1 MKANYLKKFTSL
13 FLTVV
18 LLLTSVFDGG
28 LLTAMS
34 LITGNDDLDIIVAY
48 ADSGSTKATAT
59 NQYWYNGHPNINPQP
74 DNTFTYE
81 DGGTNGQ
88 VFTSENPPPNMEAL
102 ESTFGGVTKIRVY
115 RIQSAVS
122 SGQPKYQ
129 DLSFEM
135 LDYFQEEAS
144 KGTTILE
151 QMENSPPSI
160 EIGRA
165 HV

>member
-1 MKANYLKKFTSL
+1 MKAISLKKFTSL
-13 FLTVV
+13 FLTIA
-18 LLLTSVFDGG
+18 LLLSTVFDSGI
-28 LLTAMS
+28 LTAMS
-34 LITGNDDLDIIVAY
+34 LVTGNENLDVIVAH
-48 ADSGSTKATAT
+48 ADSFSTKATAT

-122 SGQPKYQ
+122 SGVIQRFIGVTAII
-129 DLSFEM
+129 LS
-135 LDYFQEEAS
+135 QHS
-144 KGTTILE
+144 
-151 QMENSPPSI
+151 
-160 EIGRA
+160 
-165 HV
+165 